1 MIRIGQFSTPQNSSL
16 FLASRI
22 GLHLRNQKSEPL
34 LALQKRFCSEATPGA
49 RTTFTESLILLFAL
63 GKVFFDPE
71 TDRVVYD
78 ENS

>member
-34 LALQKRFCSEATPGA
+34 LALQKRFCSDATPGI
-49 RTTFTESLILLFAL
+49 RTTFTESLLLLFAL
-63 GKVFFDPE
+63 NKISFDLE
-71 TDRVVYD
+71 TDRVVFN
-78 ENS
+78 ETS

>member
-34 LALQKRFCSEATPGA
+34 LALQKRFCSDATLGIRA
-49 RTTFTESLILLFAL
+49 TFTESLLLLFAL
-63 GKVFFDPE
+63 NKISFDLE
-71 TDRVVYD
+71 TDRVVFN